1 MEALRQRFR
10 VRALEEA
17 DQLEAAML
25 ANDMDRVEWLAH
37 SLAGTAGLFGYH
49 RVGAAAAALDGAFA
63 RGDPDAPM
71 GVSAL
76 VDVIRRDLS
85 DHS

>member
-10 VRALEEA
+10 VRAVEEA

-25 ANDMDRVEWLAH
+25 ANDLDRLGWLAH
-37 SLAGTAGLFGYH
+37 SLAGTAGIFGYH
-49 RVGAAAAALDGAFA
+49 RVSAAAAGLDGALA
-63 RGDPDAPM
+63 CGDPESLK

-76 VDVIRRDLS
+76 VEVIRRDLR